1 MSKRLIEGIN
11 LVKEYDGAR
20 VVDNIDFWVKTKEFL
35 TILGPSGC
43 GKTTTLRMIGG
54 FETPTSG
61 DILLNGKSIVDRTD
75 IEQTNLLFIHIKLSK
90 PERGNNFPRSSTA

>member
-43 GKTTTLRMIGG
+43 GKTSLLRLVCGL
-54 FETPTSG
+54 EDKKSG
-61 DILLNGKSIVDRTD
+61 Q
-75 IEQTNLLFIHIKLSK
+75 IENDFKKRRPPAISY
-90 PERGNNFPRSSTA
+90 